1 MSYIKSII
9 EGILEENPSLAKKAI
24 ESALYEKMAERLELA
39 RVEYASSMLESDE
52 DVCEECEEEEEW
64 TVEDWD
70 DEEVTEA
77 KDEDEDEEEDEEE
90 DEDEDEEVE
99 EARARKD
106 YDGDGKIESG
116 TQEYL
121 GSRDRAIKRAMARR
135 EEIEFDETYEP
146 GEKYDEK
153 KHAIQSRTHP
163 HTGKKV
169 NVLVRKPGTG
179 QAGSIVGTFK
189 K

>member
-9 EGILEENPSLAKKAI
+9 EGIIEENPSLTKKAI
-24 ESALYEKMAERLELA
+24 ESALFEKMAERLELA
-39 RVEYASSMLESDE
+39 REEVAFGMFTEEETDE
-52 DVCEECEEEEEW
+52 EEICEDCEEE
-64 TVEDWD
+64 WD

-77 KDEDEDEEEDEEE
+77 KDEDEDEDEDEE

-179 QAGSIVGTFK
+179 QAGSVVGTFK